1 MMSNINK
8 RLMNVEIAQ
17 IFNYALDF
25 IIYIQRFSEINRS
38 VDIFF
43 LGIKLVSISI
53 THNYTRL
60 CIYFA

>member
-43 LGIKLVSISI
+43 
-53 THNYTRL
+53 
-60 CIYFA
+60 